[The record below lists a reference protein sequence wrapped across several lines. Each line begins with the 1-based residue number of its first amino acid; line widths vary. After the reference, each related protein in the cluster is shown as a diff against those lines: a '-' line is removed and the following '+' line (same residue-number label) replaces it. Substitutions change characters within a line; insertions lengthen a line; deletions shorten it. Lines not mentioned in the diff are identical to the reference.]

1 MEPVQVRDRRQRL
14 ATGGARDL
22 FYSGVVDGRSIAEFR
37 TVDSAGRQG
46 RWQSAKKRPRLGLAG
61 GFGAVLFSVSFSQ
74 QQYIFIQTHSIRG

>member
-14 ATGGARDL
+14 ATAGARDL

-37 TVDSAGRQG
+37 TVDSAGRPG
-46 RWQSAKKRPRLGLAG
+46 RWQISQKRPSVGPAA